1 MKLSGRGTCKGG
13 RMTDGDALP
22 RPTEL
27 PDDVTLQRVT
37 DVFDVDTVPAGLLRA
52 HQVASGVWGRLVV
65 VDGTV
70 RFVWED
76 DPDHPVELVGGDTL
90 VVPPL
95 RRHHVE
101 LGGDARFHV
110 EFHR

>member
-1 MKLSGRGTCKGG
+1 MEAADGTS
-13 RMTDGDALP
+13 RSAAEQATS
-22 RPTEL
+22 PTTL
-27 PDDVTLQRVT
+27 PDGLRLQRVT
-37 DVFDVDTVPAGLLRA
+37 DVFDADSVPAGLLRA
-52 HQVASGVWGRLVV
+52 HQIAEGVWGRLVV
-65 VDGTV
+65 HGGTV

-76 DPDHPVELVGGDTL
+76 DADRPVELREGDTV

-101 LGGDARFHV
+101 LGDDARFAV

>member
-1 MKLSGRGTCKGG
+1 MDEADGTN
-13 RMTDGDALP
+13 RSAVEQVTSPDG
-22 RPTEL
+22 L
-27 PDDVTLQRVT
+27 PDGLRLQRLT
-37 DVFDVDTVPAGLLRA
+37 DVFDADSVPAGLLRS
-52 HQVASGVWGRLVV
+52 HQIAEGVWGRLVV
-65 VDGTV
+65 HGGTV

-76 DPDHPVELVGGDTL
+76 DADRPVELHEGDTV

-101 LGGDARFHV
+101 LGDDARFAV

>member
-1 MKLSGRGTCKGG
+1 MSAADGT
-13 RMTDGDALP
+13 D
-22 RPTEL
+22 RPAAESSDSPAEL
-27 PDDVTLQRVT
+27 PDGLELQRVT
-37 DVFDVDTVPAGLLRA
+37 DVFDADSVPAGLLRA
-52 HQVASGVWGRLVV
+52 HQIAEGVWGRLVV
-65 VDGTV
+65 HGGTV

-76 DPDHPVELVGGDTL
+76 DPEHPATLHEGDSI

-101 LGGDARFHV
+101 LGDGARFAV

>member
-1 MKLSGRGTCKGG
+1 MSTEDGTNEF
-13 RMTDGDALP
+13 DAAQDTSP
-22 RPTEL
+22 GEL
-27 PDDVTLQRVT
+27 PDGLELQRVT
-37 DVFDVDTVPAGLLRA
+37 DVFDADSVPAGLLRA
-52 HQVASGVWGRLVV
+52 HQIADGVWGRLLVHG
-65 VDGTV
+65 GTV

-76 DPDHPVELVGGDTL
+76 TPDDPVELGKGDSL

-101 LGGDARFHV
+101 LGDDARFAV